1 MGNEVSV
8 EVTWWQLSSLAHD
21 ALMPHAIASEQQLE
35 IWSQYNYSNIEKHI
49 LNTCTLIAH

>member
-1 MGNEVSV
+1 MGNEVSM

-49 LNTCTLIAH
+49 LNTRTLIAH